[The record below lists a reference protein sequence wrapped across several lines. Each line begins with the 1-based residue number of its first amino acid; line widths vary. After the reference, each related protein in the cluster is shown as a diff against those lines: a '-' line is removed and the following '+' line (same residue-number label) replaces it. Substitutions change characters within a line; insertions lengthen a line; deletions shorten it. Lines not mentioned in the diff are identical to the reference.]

1 MRTYNDARRRLG
13 PTWGVRRSPR
23 AATVERLWP
32 WTFRTAFALLL
43 LIGAACQEPSSPSPP
58 GPHMIVRFGYFGDS
72 NGSFDFVARASRPGL
87 LDSVRAELALPVDQR
102 GFLNGPVRAAAEGE
116 NLEWRWAF
124 EYDAW
129 HLTDFSAEVCD
140 ATPQYLEDHLA
151 EWLSSVGE
159 YCPWSAFVK
168 DTAWVR

>member
-1 MRTYNDARRRLG
+1 
-13 PTWGVRRSPR
+13 
-23 AATVERLWP
+23 VERRWP
-32 WTFRTAFALLL
+32 WTFRTGFALL

-140 ATPQYLEDHLA
+140 ATLRRGSFHQF
-151 EWLSSVGE
+151 WLSSDNQPIAPKRRKG
-159 YCPWSAFVK
+159 P
-168 DTAWVR
+168 RR